1 MLASARCVTI
11 AKELLKPPLYVF
23 LLCFKSA
30 VFSLLEN
37 DHLTHSE
44 SERHT
49 KHMAFYCVP
58 TTKITIA
65 EWRRRCASNFICR
78 PIKRK
83 MIVRIGGLRA
93 WLAHEDKHKPPT
105 TISSAAL
112 PAYAWACALLLERG
126 PRSNIYPESASC
138 HSISRFAFASALV
151 KCEKCLPYLFMCW
164 KRPASYPL
172 DRSAHLNH
180 RKFSSTTGRY
190 ESLIQPTGC
199 FAEIPPGFG
208 GNPGLL
214 APRSLIMS
222 LSHRLCE
229 TTLTQHFPRKAQTM
243 FLRSG
248 HDSERPLLNY

>member
-1 MLASARCVTI
+1 MLASARCVAI
-11 AKELLKPPLYVF
+11 AKELLKPPLSVF

-49 KHMAFYCVP
+49 KTYGFLLRSNNENYDCRMA
-58 TTKITIA
+58 A
-65 EWRRRCASNFICR
+65 A
-78 PIKRK
+78 
-83 MIVRIGGLRA
+83 VRI
-93 WLAHEDKHKPPT
+93 KFY
-105 TISSAAL
+105 L
-112 PAYAWACALLLERG
+112 PAYKTQNDCSHRWFACLTRSRGQSQTTHYDIFCSITSICMSVCSIVGAGATFKYLSGER
-126 PRSNIYPESASC
+126 C
-138 HSISRFAFASALV
+138 HSISRFAFASAPV

-199 FAEIPPGFG
+199 FAEISPGFG

-248 HDSERPLLNY
+248 HDSERPLLN